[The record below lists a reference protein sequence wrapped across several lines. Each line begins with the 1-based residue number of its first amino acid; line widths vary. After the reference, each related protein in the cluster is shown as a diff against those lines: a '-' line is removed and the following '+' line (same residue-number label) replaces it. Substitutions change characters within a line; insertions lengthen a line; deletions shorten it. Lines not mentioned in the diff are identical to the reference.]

1 MSAGAL
7 LTREQEIMAVE
18 IERRFLMD
26 EVRFNRAIGRG
37 VVASRRS
44 FLQAYL
50 SATGP
55 SAIRVRVVTNP
66 GGEMSARLTVKSAGA
81 GMTRDEFEYPIPV
94 QDALDMM
101 KTVRVGRVIEKE
113 RVVVELDGFAFELD
127 RFGGDLGGLYVA
139 EIEVPSED
147 TKIPIPDWLGPE
159 ITGDKRFSNAALAL
173 ADAIPRL
180 E

>member
-1 MSAGAL
+1 
-7 LTREQEIMAVE
+7 MAVE
-18 IERRFLMD
+18 IERRFLLD
-26 EVRFNRAIGRG
+26 EARFDRAVGHG

-44 FLQAYL
+44 FRQAYL

-55 SAIRVRVVTNP
+55 SAIRVRVATNP
-66 GGEMSARLTVKSAGA
+66 DGEMTARLTVKSAGA
-81 GMTRDEFEYPIPV
+81 GMTRDEFEYAIPV

-101 KTVRVGRVIEKE
+101 ERVRVGRVIEKE
-113 RVVVELDGFAFELD
+113 RVVVQVDGFAFELD
-127 RFGGDLGGLYVA
+127 RFGGELGGLYVA

-147 TKIPIPDWLGPE
+147 TEIPTPDWLGPE

-173 ADAIPRL
+173 ADTVPRL